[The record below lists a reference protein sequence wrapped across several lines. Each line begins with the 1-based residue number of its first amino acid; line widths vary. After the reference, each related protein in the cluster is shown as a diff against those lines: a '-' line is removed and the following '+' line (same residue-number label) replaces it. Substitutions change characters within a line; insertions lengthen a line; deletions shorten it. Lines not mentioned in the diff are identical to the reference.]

1 MSTRRGEFITI
12 DDLLADVT
20 TESIPGKDVL
30 RFTLL
35 TRSPDSS
42 MTFDL
47 DLAVKESSENPV
59 YYVQYGYARIQSIL
73 RKAAEEGFA
82 PEIYA
87 GADLSLLAHPS
98 ELTLLRQMIALPEV
112 IVNATEQLA
121 PHQLSHYAQEL
132 ATDFHAFYRD
142 CRVVSSDPAD
152 HEISKARLR
161 LCEAA
166 RIVLARVLGLMG
178 VTAPDRM

>member
-1 MSTRRGEFITI
+1 
-12 DDLLADVT
+12 
-20 TESIPGKDVL
+20 
-30 RFTLL
+30 
-35 TRSPDSS
+35 
-42 MTFDL
+42 
-47 DLAVKESSENPV
+47 
-59 YYVQYGYARIQSIL
+59 
-73 RKAAEEGFA
+73 
-82 PEIYA
+82 
-87 GADLSLLAHPS
+87 
-98 ELTLLRQMIALPEV
+98 MIALPEV

>member
-1 MSTRRGEFITI
+1 M
-12 DDLLADVT
+12 
-20 TESIPGKDVL
+20 IPGKDVL

-82 PEIYA
+82 PEVYA
-87 GADLSLLAHPS
+87 DADLSLLTHPS
-98 ELTLLRQMIALPEV
+98 ELALLRQMIALPEV

-132 ATDFHAFYRD
+132 ATCFHGFYRD

-161 LCEAA
+161 LLRGGSHRPGAGLRLDGSHGSGSNVTSRLMRTPAA
-166 RIVLARVLGLMG
+166 R
-178 VTAPDRM
+178 P